1 MCLAKP
7 GKFLK
12 LRTCV
17 ESRFRLSK
25 RSGLDISGAS
35 KRGDDDTARRSL
47 AYKQLEVGRNRSLA
61 KEALAAADGDRKYFE
76 PQFIDQIVF
85 QKRLDEI
92 AAAVNL
98 QFGAAG
104 RLQDMTSCG
113 AR

>member
-12 LRTCV
+12 LRICV

-25 RSGLDISGAS
+25 RSGLNFSGTRI
-35 KRGDDDTARRSL
+35 RGDDDTARRSL
-47 AYKQLEVGRNRSLA
+47 AYKQLEVGRNRSLS
-61 KEALAAADGDRKYFE
+61 KEAFADADGDRKYFE

-85 QKRLDEI
+85 QKRLAEI

-104 RLQDMTSCG
+104 RLHDMTPYG